1 MALNLRWISW
11 GCLLPLFCMKVKRSS
26 KNSFLLGSLSS
37 SYSWKRNT
45 RIRTLMGPPLL
56 TLNVSGLN
64 RFDSQRTPLAI
75 ILYSLYV
82 GCSVPQTQTQSTC
95 ARQQLPDG
103 EPLRLCRA
111 RVQLFTEA
119 VTLNNFLSLVKP
131 WEQRCLE
138 NLSTVNLFTTSTSW
152 ISIRRNVVMQM
163 DFFVWFNDR
172 WTQTPN
178 AYLSK
183 VSGGLSSSSAPV
195 SVLRPG
201 CTPVLWQG
209 ENTGRISKRI

>member
-1 MALNLRWISW
+1 
-11 GCLLPLFCMKVKRSS
+11 
-26 KNSFLLGSLSS
+26 
-37 SYSWKRNT
+37 
-45 RIRTLMGPPLL
+45 MGPPLL

-172 WTQTPN
+172 
-178 AYLSK
+178 
-183 VSGGLSSSSAPV
+183 
-195 SVLRPG
+195 
-201 CTPVLWQG
+201 
-209 ENTGRISKRI
+209 